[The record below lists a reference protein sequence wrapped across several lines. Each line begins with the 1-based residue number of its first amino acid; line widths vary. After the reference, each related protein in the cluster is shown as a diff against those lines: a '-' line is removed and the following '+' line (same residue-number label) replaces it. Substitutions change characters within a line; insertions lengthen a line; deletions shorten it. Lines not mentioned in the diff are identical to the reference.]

1 MRIHLGHHFYGAG
14 NLGDDFMLAGFLAAM
29 RTLAPTATFT
39 CCVPFPLD
47 PLRRRFPAITWLP
60 CDQPTRARCIAE
72 CAAWLGLGGSPFQ
85 SALSRWFVD
94 HLVSEAALCARAHK
108 PMYFL
113 GVGVQTSAELA
124 DPDVQRICAQAAA
137 IWTRDVASAERLA
150 ALPSPPP
157 IASAADLAHLF
168 FRETPPPAA
177 SAGRLTLV
185 ANFDYGAW
193 PGQAAF
199 LSAAQASVPGLA
211 ITERV
216 WLAQESR
223 ELPGAERAL
232 HRALPLAEQAR
243 WSLTIPDLLP
253 SPAESLA
260 TTESP
265 TSAESLT
272 TALSRWPSGEW
283 LVTAR
288 FHAALAGAW
297 AGSKIAIL
305 ATNEKLRAAAHELAC
320 PLLATDA
327 DAATVTRT
335 LQSLSS
341 QAGVSSAALHL
352 AADRAFEACAAF
364 VRAAARSAVAPSP

>member
-29 RTLAPTATFT
+29 RTLAPQATFT

-60 CDQPTRARCIAE
+60 SDEPTRARCIAE

-137 IWTRDVASAERLA
+137 IWTRDAASAERLA
-150 ALPSPPP
+150 ALPAPPP

-232 HRALPLAEQAR
+232 HHALPLADRAR
-243 WSLTIPDLLP
+243 WSLAIPDRLP

-260 TTESP
+260 T
-265 TSAESLT
+265 
-272 TALSRWPSGEW
+272 ALSRWPSGAW

-327 DAATVTRT
+327 DAATVTRS

-341 QAGVSSAALHL
+341 QAGVSRAALDL

-364 VRAAARSAVAPSP
+364 VRAAARSAVAPGP

>member
-1 MRIHLGHHFYGAG
+1 VRIHLGHHFYGAG

-29 RTLAPTATFT
+29 RTLAPEATFT
-39 CCVPFPLD
+39 CCVPFALD

-60 CDQPTRARCIAE
+60 CDEPTRARCIAE

-94 HLVSEAALCARAHK
+94 HLVSEAALCALAHK

-137 IWTRDVASAERLA
+137 IWTRDAASAERLA
-150 ALPSPPP
+150 ALPAPPP

-232 HRALPLAEQAR
+232 HHALPLADRAR
-243 WSLTIPDLLP
+243 WSLAIPDRLP

-260 TTESP
+260 TAGAP

-272 TALSRWPSGEW
+272 TALSRWPSGAW

-335 LQSLSS
+335 LHSLSS
-341 QAGVSSAALHL
+341 QAGVPRAALDL